1 MPVPQKLPLA
11 TASTHVT
18 RLFSM
23 EDLTNLVKRNPNA
36 EEARLQLLRVDPSA
50 ETTRR
55 DPTSSTS
62 ISSKRQTHNSFILSG
77 FPPFWSLFYLYIILC
92 HF

>member
-62 ISSKRQTHNSFILSG
+62 ISSKRQTHNSFILNG
-77 FPPFWSLFYLYIILC
+77 FPPFLVTILLIY
-92 HF
+92 HFV